1 LINLNDLE
9 AVLLEIKHRWDIPGL
24 IVGMVDGGEIAYA
37 KGFGVRN
44 LDTQI
49 PMTLDSVFC
58 VQSISKCFVATA
70 VMQLVEAGKLELDAP
85 LVQYLPYFQM
95 DDERFQQITIRQ
107 ALSHTSGMPDI
118 DENNYIEWVSRPEYD
133 DRAAERFVRSL
144 SDKKLIADP
153 GERFSYSNIAY
164 DVLGD
169 LLAKVSGKSFESNL
183 QENILFPSGMPN
195 STFLL
200 SDVPPDLLVWP
211 HLRTPDMKV
220 NPIYPYHRADSP
232 ASFLHTTVEDMCRW
246 CITCLNRGTYQ
257 GQSILSTAGYERMWT
272 PAAKRGDQPSMYEFM
287 GLGWN
292 LGHYRS
298 ENTVSH
304 GGAGFGWTAFMLILP
319 EKNSAAVVL
328 SNEES
333 NANIRIIRAV
343 ADTLL
348 ELKPQAN
355 TVSWMVPINRALA
368 EGGID
373 AAYACYSE
381 IKDKEDEFFIVE
393 YDLIGLALQLF
404 TVKKIDLAID
414 VLGLNIHV
422 FPGSV
427 DSYIERAKLYQVK
440 GDATQAREDR
450 LKAEALS
457 Q

>member
-328 SNEES
+328 SN
-333 NANIRIIRAV
+333 
-343 ADTLL
+343 
-348 ELKPQAN
+348 
-355 TVSWMVPINRALA
+355 
-368 EGGID
+368 
-373 AAYACYSE
+373 
-381 IKDKEDEFFIVE
+381 
-393 YDLIGLALQLF
+393 
-404 TVKKIDLAID
+404 
-414 VLGLNIHV
+414 
-422 FPGSV
+422 
-427 DSYIERAKLYQVK
+427 
-440 GDATQAREDR
+440 
-450 LKAEALS
+450 
-457 Q
+457 